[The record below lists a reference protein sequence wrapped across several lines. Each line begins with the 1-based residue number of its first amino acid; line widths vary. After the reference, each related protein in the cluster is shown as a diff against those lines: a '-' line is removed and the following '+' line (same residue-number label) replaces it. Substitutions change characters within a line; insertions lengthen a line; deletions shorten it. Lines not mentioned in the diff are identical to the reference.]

1 MCIINAW
8 IKKSNLQ
15 LKFFFLRWSQMW
27 NGGNNAETNC
37 LLIYPTDNLNLFAA
51 YHCGACRPT
60 CTQSERHGGWSMEK
74 GPPWV
79 CQRYKF
85 NIFCFE
91 PAGAPLQL
99 RDESKSIVLIKA
111 LVCTDFKAT
120 SECTPWFFKKIY
132 RRRGDKIKPLCIIFY
147 FEWDY
152 CRCFSF
158 PQKLTTHL
166 SLRQVFHWFHKTGFS
181 TD

>member
-1 MCIINAW
+1 MCIIKAW
-8 IKKSNLQ
+8 ITTQTNLQ
-15 LKFFFLRWSQMW
+15 LKIFCLQWSQVW
-27 NGGNNAETNC
+27 NGDNNGQTNC
-37 LLIYPTDNLNLFAA
+37 SLIYPTDNMNLFAA

-99 RDESKSIVLIKA
+99 RDESKNIALIKA
-111 LVCTDFKAT
+111 LVCTNFKAT
-120 SECTPWFFKKIY
+120 SEHTPCFFFKY
-132 RRRGDKIKPLCIIFY
+132 RRGGDKIKPLCNF
-147 FEWDY
+147 FFFLLWM
-152 CRCFSF
+152 R
-158 PQKLTTHL
+158 LL
-166 SLRQVFHWFHKTGFS
+166 SLFFLSSKGHDTS
-181 TD
+181 

>member
-1 MCIINAW
+1 M
-8 IKKSNLQ
+8 
-15 LKFFFLRWSQMW
+15 
-27 NGGNNAETNC
+27 
-37 LLIYPTDNLNLFAA
+37 FAA

-85 NIFCFE
+85 NIFCLE

-99 RDESKSIVLIKA
+99 RDESKNIVLIKA

-120 SECTPWFFKKIY
+120 SEHTPWFFKNI
-132 RRRGDKIKPLCIIFY
+132 GEEIKSSPY
-147 FEWDY
+147 A
-152 CRCFSF
+152 FSF
-158 PQKLTTHL
+158 FFFTLNEITVAVFPFLKRSQHILVSDKSKD
-166 SLRQVFHWFHKTGFS
+166 SLFHWLSSQIAEKYLIQRLWGL
-181 TD
+181 